1 MANKSPFTSK
11 KFIALVVG
19 VIFTTIFTA
28 TALVVIALI
37 PEVSSAVV
45 NLITVSLA
53 AMNGVVG
60 MYALGQSVVDY
71 KINSNHNTTQENK
84 FSVEKNIIEEHKSM
98 EMQYDGEAPINWNEY
113 EQNYI
118 QIREPRSR

>member
-1 MANKSPFTSK
+1 MNSKDKLPLKSK
-11 KFIALVVG
+11 KFIALVIG
-19 VIFTTIFTA
+19 VVFTTTFTA
-28 TALVVIALI
+28 LSLLVIALI

-60 MYALGQSVVDY
+60 MYALGQSVVDF
-71 KINSNHNTTQENK
+71 KINSNHNTSAETS
-84 FSVEKNIIEEHKSM
+84 FSTEKKIVEEHKSM
-98 EMQYDGEAPINWNEY
+98 EMQYDGEAPIDWKEY

-118 QIREPRSR
+118 SI

>member
-1 MANKSPFTSK
+1 MNSKDKLPLKSK
-11 KFIALVVG
+11 KFIALVIG
-19 VIFTTIFTA
+19 VVFTTTFTS
-28 TALVVIALI
+28 LSLLVIALI

-60 MYALGQSVVDY
+60 MYALGQSVVDF
-71 KINSNHNTTQENK
+71 KINSNHNTSAET
-84 FSVEKNIIEEHKSM
+84 SLSIEKKIVEEHKSM
-98 EMQYDGEAPINWNEY
+98 EMQYDGEAPIDWKEY

-118 QIREPRSR
+118 SI